1 MRIAKIAYGKT
12 FKSYLPEAK
21 PYSLANLFI
30 SDRVEDTVNNVLWIS
45 MSNS

>member
-1 MRIAKIAYGKT
+1 MRIVKIAYEKT

-30 SDRVEDTVNNVLWIS
+30 SDIEGDTVNNGLWI
-45 MSNS
+45 